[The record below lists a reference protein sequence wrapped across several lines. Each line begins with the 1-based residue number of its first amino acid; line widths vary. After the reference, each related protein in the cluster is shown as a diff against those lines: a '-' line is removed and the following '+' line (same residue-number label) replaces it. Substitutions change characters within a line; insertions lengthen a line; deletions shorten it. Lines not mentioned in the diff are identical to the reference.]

1 MFDAQRF
8 CKKFLPSGYTGF
20 LGLDYVENGIDDIV
34 LKMSV
39 SPGVCENGLVSK
51 SALTG
56 AADMAAMLSV
66 WVSIDEIRPHATLNL
81 RVEHLEKLHSTKEVF
96 AFARCIQSDNV
107 GARVAGRVFIVDDV
121 ELLNFTAKFI
131 FLDVTMA

>member
-1 MFDAQRF
+1 MFNAQRF

-20 LGLDYVENGIDDIV
+20 LGLEYVENGVDDIV
-34 LKMSV
+34 LKMPV

-56 AADMAAMLSV
+56 AVDMAAMLSV

-81 RVEHLEKLHSTKEVF
+81 RVEHMGKIALDKGNIRLCAMHS
-96 AFARCIQSDNV
+96 V
-107 GARVAGRVFIVDDV
+107 GQRWCEGRREGFYC
-121 ELLNFTAKFI
+121 
-131 FLDVTMA
+131 